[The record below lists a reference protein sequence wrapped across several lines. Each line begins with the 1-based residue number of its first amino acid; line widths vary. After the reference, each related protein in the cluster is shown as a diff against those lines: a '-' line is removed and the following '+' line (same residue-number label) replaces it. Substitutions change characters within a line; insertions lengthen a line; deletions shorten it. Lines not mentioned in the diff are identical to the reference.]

1 MKRTLNKVE
10 ASKVEILIEF
20 NGTEWKAVLD
30 RNIKAMTKDI
40 TIPGFRPGK
49 APENLLRAQV
59 NNDKLYQRAINDL
72 LPEAYSQAITEE
84 KLVPLSRPSV
94 DVTKVSDTEAE
105 IKITVLLVPEFTL
118 GQYKGLDV
126 KKDPITI
133 TEEEIAQEIK
143 TTLSNQAELVLKEG
157 PAAMGDS
164 VVFDFEGFLDGAP
177 FDGGKADN
185 YTLELGSNQF
195 IPGFESQ
202 MVGLKAGDTKDL
214 PVKFPEQYQ
223 AANLAGKDVIFKVKL
238 HEVKTKK
245 LPEINTALF
254 ETLKLANVKTEED
267 FKNHIKG
274 QLTEQKNANVESK
287 YFSDLLDLIVKNS
300 KIELP
305 HEAIH
310 HHMDDLNEDLMKRL
324 EQQQQT
330 FEQYLA
336 MRGQTQE
343 QYQNELHEV
352 AEKQLLQSLV
362 IDKLAKAEN
371 IEVTEEMIDFEML
384 QIASKYKMEVD
395 KVKEVL
401 KPQMG
406 RFRAEIRERYIRE
419 FVLKH
424 NS

>member
-20 NGTEWKAVLD
+20 SGLEWKSVLD

-40 TIPGFRPGK
+40 TIAGFRPGK

-72 LPEAYSQAITEE
+72 LPEAYSTAITEE
-84 KLVPLSRPSV
+84 KLIPLSRPSV

-118 GQYKGLDV
+118 GQYKGLDI
-126 KKDPITI
+126 KKDAVSIS
-133 TEEEIAQEIK
+133 EEEINQEIK
-143 TTLSNQAELVLKEG
+143 STLANQAELVLKDG
-157 PAAMGDS
+157 PAELGDS
-164 VVFDFEGFLDGAP
+164 VVFDFEGFLEGKP

-202 MVGLKAGDTKDL
+202 MVGLKSGESKDL
-214 PVKFPEQYQ
+214 QVKFPEQYQ
-223 AANLAGKDVIFKVKL
+223 AANLAGKDVVFKVKL
-238 HEVKTKK
+238 HEVKSKK
-245 LPEINTALF
+245 LPVVNAALF
-254 ETLKLANVKTEED
+254 ETLKLPNVTNEEQ
-267 FKNHIKG
+267 FKQHIKT
-274 QLTEQKNANVESK
+274 QLTEQKKANVESK
-287 YFSDLLDLIVKNS
+287 YFSDILDSIVKNS
-300 KIELP
+300 KIDLP

-310 HHMDDLNEDLMKRL
+310 HHMDDLQEDLMKRL

-330 FEQYLA
+330 IEQYLA
-336 MRGQTQE
+336 SRGQTQE

-384 QIASKYKMEVD
+384 QIASKYKMELD

-401 KPQMG
+401 KPQLG

-419 FVLKH
+419 FLLKH

>member
-20 NGTEWKAVLD
+20 NGLEWKSVLD

-40 TIPGFRPGK
+40 TIAGFRPGK

-72 LPEAYSQAITEE
+72 LPEAYSTAITEE
-84 KLVPLSRPSV
+84 KLIPLSRPSV

-118 GQYKGLDV
+118 GQYKGLDI
-126 KKDPITI
+126 KKDAVSIS
-133 TEEEIAQEIK
+133 EEEINQEIK
-143 TTLSNQAELVLKEG
+143 STLANQAELMLKEG
-157 PAAMGDS
+157 PAELGDS
-164 VVFDFEGFLDGAP
+164 VVFDFEGFLEGKP

-202 MVGLKAGDTKDL
+202 MVGLKSGESKDL
-214 PVKFPEQYQ
+214 QVKFPDQYQ
-223 AANLAGKDVIFKVKL
+223 AANLAGKNVVFKVKL
-238 HEVKTKK
+238 HEVKSKK
-245 LPEINTALF
+245 LPVVNAALF
-254 ETLKLANVKTEED
+254 ETLKLPNVTNEEQ
-267 FKNHIKG
+267 FKQHIKT
-274 QLTEQKNANVESK
+274 QLAEQKNANVESK
-287 YFSDLLDLIVKNS
+287 YFSDILDSIVKNS
-300 KIELP
+300 NINLP

-310 HHMDDLNEDLMKRL
+310 HHMDDLQEDLMKRL

-330 FEQYLA
+330 MEQYLA
-336 MRGQTQE
+336 SRGQTQE

-371 IEVTEEMIDFEML
+371 IEVTEQMLDFEML
-384 QIASKYKMEVD
+384 QIASKYKMELD

-401 KPQMG
+401 KPQLG

-419 FVLKH
+419 FLLKH
-424 NS
+424 NN

>member
-20 NGTEWKAVLD
+20 NGLEWKSVLD

-40 TIPGFRPGK
+40 TIAGFRPGK

-72 LPEAYSQAITEE
+72 LPEAYSTSITEE
-84 KLVPLSRPSV
+84 KLIPLSRPSV

-118 GQYKGLDV
+118 GQYKGLDI
-126 KKDPITI
+126 KKDAVSIS
-133 TEEEIAQEIK
+133 EEEINQEIK
-143 TTLSNQAELVLKEG
+143 STLANQAELMLKEG
-157 PAAMGDS
+157 PAELGDS
-164 VVFDFEGFLDGAP
+164 VVFDFEGFLEGKP

-202 MVGLKAGDTKDL
+202 MVGLKSGESKDL
-214 PVKFPEQYQ
+214 QVKFPDQYQ
-223 AANLAGKDVIFKVKL
+223 AANLAGKDVVFKVKL
-238 HEVKTKK
+238 HEVKSKK
-245 LPEINTALF
+245 LPVVNAALF
-254 ETLKLANVKTEED
+254 ETLKLPNVTNEEQ
-267 FKNHIKG
+267 FKQHIKT

-287 YFSDLLDLIVKNS
+287 YFSDILDSIVKNS
-300 KIELP
+300 NINLP

-310 HHMDDLNEDLMKRL
+310 HHMDDLQEDLMKRL

-330 FEQYLA
+330 MEQYLA
-336 MRGQTQE
+336 SRGQTQE

-371 IEVTEEMIDFEML
+371 IEVTEQMLDFEML
-384 QIASKYKMEVD
+384 QIASKYKMELD

-401 KPQMG
+401 KPQLG

-419 FVLKH
+419 FLLKH
-424 NS
+424 NN

>member
-20 NGTEWKAVLD
+20 NGLEWKSVLD

-40 TIPGFRPGK
+40 TIAGFRPGK

-72 LPEAYSQAITEE
+72 LPEAYSTAITEE
-84 KLVPLSRPSV
+84 KLIPLSRPSV

-118 GQYKGLDV
+118 GQYKGLDI
-126 KKDPITI
+126 KKDAVSIS
-133 TEEEIAQEIK
+133 EEEINQEIK
-143 TTLSNQAELVLKEG
+143 STLANQAELMLKEG
-157 PAAMGDS
+157 PAELGDS
-164 VVFDFEGFLDGAP
+164 VVFDFEGFLEGKP

-202 MVGLKAGDTKDL
+202 MVGLKSGESKDL
-214 PVKFPEQYQ
+214 QVKFPDQYQ
-223 AANLAGKDVIFKVKL
+223 AANLAGKNVVFKVKL
-238 HEVKTKK
+238 HEVKSKK
-245 LPEINTALF
+245 LPVVNAALF
-254 ETLKLANVKTEED
+254 ETLKLPNVTNEEQ
-267 FKNHIKG
+267 FKQHIKT

-287 YFSDLLDLIVKNS
+287 YFSDILDSIVKKSN
-300 KIELP
+300 IALP

-310 HHMDDLNEDLMKRL
+310 HHMDDLQEDLMKRL

-330 FEQYLA
+330 MEQYLA
-336 MRGQTQE
+336 SRGQTQE

-371 IEVTEEMIDFEML
+371 IEVTEQMLDFEML
-384 QIASKYKMEVD
+384 QIASKYKMELD

-401 KPQMG
+401 KPQLG

-419 FVLKH
+419 FLLKH
-424 NS
+424 NN

>member
-20 NGTEWKAVLD
+20 NGLEWKSVLD

-40 TIPGFRPGK
+40 TIAGFRPGK

-72 LPEAYSQAITEE
+72 LPEAYSTAITEE
-84 KLVPLSRPSV
+84 KLIPLSRPSV

-118 GQYKGLDV
+118 GQYKGLDI
-126 KKDPITI
+126 KKDAVSIS
-133 TEEEIAQEIK
+133 EEEINQEIK
-143 TTLSNQAELVLKEG
+143 STLANQAELMLKEG
-157 PAAMGDS
+157 PAELGDS
-164 VVFDFEGFLDGAP
+164 VVFDFEGFLEGKP

-202 MVGLKAGDTKDL
+202 MVGLKSGESKDL
-214 PVKFPEQYQ
+214 QVKFPDQYQ
-223 AANLAGKDVIFKVKL
+223 AANLAGKDVVFKVKL
-238 HEVKTKK
+238 HEVKSKK
-245 LPEINTALF
+245 LPVVNAALF
-254 ETLKLANVKTEED
+254 ETLKLPNVTNEEQ
-267 FKNHIKG
+267 FKQHIKT

-287 YFSDLLDLIVKNS
+287 YFSDILDSIVKNS
-300 KIELP
+300 NINLP

-310 HHMDDLNEDLMKRL
+310 HHMDDLQEDLMKRL

-330 FEQYLA
+330 MEQYLA
-336 MRGQTQE
+336 SRGQTQE

-371 IEVTEEMIDFEML
+371 IEVTEQMLDFEML
-384 QIASKYKMEVD
+384 QIASKYKMELD

-401 KPQMG
+401 KPQLG

-419 FVLKH
+419 FLLKH
-424 NS
+424 NN

>member
-20 NGTEWKAVLD
+20 NGLEWKSVLD

-40 TIPGFRPGK
+40 TIAGFRPGK

-72 LPEAYSQAITEE
+72 LPEAYSTAITEE
-84 KLVPLSRPSV
+84 KLIPLSRPSV

-118 GQYKGLDV
+118 GQYKGLDI
-126 KKDPITI
+126 KKDAVSIS
-133 TEEEIAQEIK
+133 EEEINQEIK
-143 TTLSNQAELVLKEG
+143 STLANQAELMLKEG
-157 PAAMGDS
+157 PAELGDS
-164 VVFDFEGFLDGAP
+164 VVFDFEGFLEGKP

-202 MVGLKAGDTKDL
+202 MVGLKSGDSKDL
-214 PVKFPEQYQ
+214 QVKFPDQYQ
-223 AANLAGKDVIFKVKL
+223 AANLAGKDVVFKVKL
-238 HEVKTKK
+238 HEVKSKK
-245 LPEINTALF
+245 LPVVNAALF
-254 ETLKLANVKTEED
+254 EALKLPNVTNEEQ
-267 FKNHIKG
+267 FKQHIKT
-274 QLTEQKNANVESK
+274 QLAEQKNANVESK
-287 YFSDLLDLIVKNS
+287 YFSDILDSIVKNS
-300 KIELP
+300 NINLP

-310 HHMDDLNEDLMKRL
+310 HHMDDLQEDLMKRL

-330 FEQYLA
+330 MEQYLA
-336 MRGQTQE
+336 SRGQTQE

-371 IEVTEEMIDFEML
+371 IEVTEQMLDFEML
-384 QIASKYKMEVD
+384 QIASKYKMELD

-401 KPQMG
+401 KPQLG

-419 FVLKH
+419 FLLKH
-424 NS
+424 NN

>member
-20 NGTEWKAVLD
+20 NGLEWKSVLD

-40 TIPGFRPGK
+40 TIAGFRPGK

-72 LPEAYSQAITEE
+72 LPEAYSTAITEE
-84 KLVPLSRPSV
+84 KLIPLSRPSV

-118 GQYKGLDV
+118 GQYKGLDI
-126 KKDPITI
+126 KKDAVSIS
-133 TEEEIAQEIK
+133 EEEINQEIK
-143 TTLSNQAELVLKEG
+143 STLANQAELMLKEG
-157 PAAMGDS
+157 PAELGDS
-164 VVFDFEGFLDGAP
+164 VVFDFEGFLEGKP

-202 MVGLKAGDTKDL
+202 MVGLKSGDSKDL
-214 PVKFPEQYQ
+214 QVKFPDQYQ
-223 AANLAGKDVIFKVKL
+223 AANLAGKDVVFKVKL
-238 HEVKTKK
+238 HEVKSKK
-245 LPEINTALF
+245 LPVVNAALF
-254 ETLKLANVKTEED
+254 EALKLPNVTNEEQ
-267 FKNHIKG
+267 FKQHIKT
-274 QLTEQKNANVESK
+274 QLAEQKNANVESK
-287 YFSDLLDLIVKNS
+287 YFSDILDSIVKNS
-300 KIELP
+300 NINLP

-310 HHMDDLNEDLMKRL
+310 HHMDDLQEDLMKRL

-330 FEQYLA
+330 MEQYLA
-336 MRGQTQE
+336 SRGQTQE

-371 IEVTEEMIDFEML
+371 IEVTEQMLDFEML
-384 QIASKYKMEVD
+384 QIASKYKMELD

-401 KPQMG
+401 KPQLG

-419 FVLKH
+419 FLLKH

>member
-20 NGTEWKAVLD
+20 NGLEWKSVLD

-40 TIPGFRPGK
+40 TIAGFRPGK

-72 LPEAYSQAITEE
+72 LPEAYSTAITEE
-84 KLVPLSRPSV
+84 KLIPLSRPSV

-118 GQYKGLDV
+118 GQYKGLDI
-126 KKDPITI
+126 KKDAVSIS
-133 TEEEIAQEIK
+133 EEEINQEIK
-143 TTLSNQAELVLKEG
+143 STLANQAELMLKEG
-157 PAAMGDS
+157 PAELGDS
-164 VVFDFEGFLDGAP
+164 VVFDFEGFLEGKP

-202 MVGLKAGDTKDL
+202 MVGLKSGESKDL
-214 PVKFPEQYQ
+214 QVKFPDQYQ
-223 AANLAGKDVIFKVKL
+223 AANLAGKNVVFKVKL
-238 HEVKTKK
+238 HEVKSKK
-245 LPEINTALF
+245 LPVVNAALF
-254 ETLKLANVKTEED
+254 ETLKLPNVTNEEQ
-267 FKNHIKG
+267 FKQHIKT
-274 QLTEQKNANVESK
+274 QLAEQKNANVESK
-287 YFSDLLDLIVKNS
+287 YFSDILDSIVKNS
-300 KIELP
+300 NINLP

-310 HHMDDLNEDLMKRL
+310 HHMDDLQEDLMKRL

-330 FEQYLA
+330 MEQYLA
-336 MRGQTQE
+336 SRGQTQE

-371 IEVTEEMIDFEML
+371 IEVTEQMLDFEML
-384 QIASKYKMEVD
+384 QIASKYKMELD

-401 KPQMG
+401 KPQLG

-419 FVLKH
+419 FLLKH

>member
-20 NGTEWKAVLD
+20 NGLEWKSVLD

-40 TIPGFRPGK
+40 TIAGFRPGK

-72 LPEAYSQAITEE
+72 LPEAYSTAITEE
-84 KLVPLSRPSV
+84 KLIPLSRPSV

-118 GQYKGLDV
+118 GQYKGLDI
-126 KKDPITI
+126 KKDAVSIS
-133 TEEEIAQEIK
+133 EEEINQEIK
-143 TTLSNQAELVLKEG
+143 STLANQAELMLKEG
-157 PAAMGDS
+157 PAELGDS
-164 VVFDFEGFLDGAP
+164 VVFDFEGFLEGKP

-202 MVGLKAGDTKDL
+202 MVGLKSGESKDL
-214 PVKFPEQYQ
+214 QVKFPDQYQ
-223 AANLAGKDVIFKVKL
+223 AANLAGKDVVFKVKL
-238 HEVKTKK
+238 HEVKSKK
-245 LPEINTALF
+245 LPVVNAALF
-254 ETLKLANVKTEED
+254 EALKLPNVTNEEQ
-267 FKNHIKG
+267 FKQHIKT
-274 QLTEQKNANVESK
+274 QLAEQKNANVESK
-287 YFSDLLDLIVKNS
+287 YFSDILDSIVKNS
-300 KIELP
+300 NINLP

-310 HHMDDLNEDLMKRL
+310 HHMDDLQEDLMKRL

-330 FEQYLA
+330 MEQYLA
-336 MRGQTQE
+336 SRGQTQE

-371 IEVTEEMIDFEML
+371 IEVTEQMLDFEML
-384 QIASKYKMEVD
+384 QIASKYKMELD

-401 KPQMG
+401 KPQLG

-419 FVLKH
+419 FLLKH

>member
-1 MKRTLNKVE
+1 
-10 ASKVEILIEF
+10 
-20 NGTEWKAVLD
+20 
-30 RNIKAMTKDI
+30 
-40 TIPGFRPGK
+40 
-49 APENLLRAQV
+49 
-59 NNDKLYQRAINDL
+59 
-72 LPEAYSQAITEE
+72 
-84 KLVPLSRPSV
+84 
-94 DVTKVSDTEAE
+94 
-105 IKITVLLVPEFTL
+105 
-118 GQYKGLDV
+118 
-126 KKDPITI
+126 
-133 TEEEIAQEIK
+133 
-143 TTLSNQAELVLKEG
+143 
-157 PAAMGDS
+157 MGDS

-267 FKNHIKG
+267 FKNHIKN

>member
-157 PAAMGDS
+157 PATMGDS

-267 FKNHIKG
+267 FKNHIKN
-274 QLTEQKNANVESK
+274 QLSEQKNANVESK

>member
-20 NGTEWKAVLD
+20 TGTEWKDVLN
-30 RNIKAMTKDI
+30 RNIKALTKDI

-49 APENLLRAQV
+49 APENLLRAQLD
-59 NNDKLYQRAINDL
+59 NDKLYQRAINDL

-118 GQYKGLDV
+118 GNYKGLDV
-126 KKDPITI
+126 KKEAITI
-133 TEEEIAQEIK
+133 TDDEIAQEIK
-143 TTLSNQAELVLKEG
+143 TTLANQAELTLKDGE
-157 PAAMGDS
+157 AAMGDS
-164 VVFDFEGFLDGAP
+164 VVFDFEGFLEGKP
-177 FDGGKADN
+177 FEGGKADN

-195 IPGFESQ
+195 IPGFEIQ
-202 MVGLKAGDTKDL
+202 MVGLKAGDTKEL
-214 PVKFPEQYQ
+214 PVKFPDQYQ
-223 AANLAGKDVIFKVKL
+223 AANLAGKDVIFKVKV

-245 LPEINTALF
+245 LPEVNEAFF
-254 ETLKLANVKTEED
+254 ETLKLPNVKTEED
-267 FKNHIKG
+267 FKNHIKN
-274 QLTEQKNANVESK
+274 QLTEQKKTNVDSK
-287 YFSDLLDLIVKNS
+287 YFSDLLDVIVNNS

-310 HHMDDLNEDLMKRL
+310 HHMDDLHEDLVKRL

-343 QYQNELHEV
+343 QYQNELHGV

-362 IDKLAKAEN
+362 IDKLAKTEN
-371 IEVTEEMIDFEML
+371 IEVTDEMMDFEML
-384 QIASKYKMEVD
+384 QIASKYKMELD
-395 KVKEVL
+395 KVKEIL
-401 KPQMG
+401 KPQMS
-406 RFRAEIRERYIRE
+406 RFRAEVRERYIRE
-419 FVLKH
+419 FILKN

>member
-20 NGTEWKAVLD
+20 NGLEWKSVLD

-40 TIPGFRPGK
+40 TIAGFRPGK

-72 LPEAYSQAITEE
+72 LPEAYSTAITEE
-84 KLVPLSRPSV
+84 KLIPLSRPSV

-118 GQYKGLDV
+118 GQYKGLDI
-126 KKDPITI
+126 KKDAVSIS
-133 TEEEIAQEIK
+133 EEEINQEIK
-143 TTLSNQAELVLKEG
+143 STLANQAELMLKEG
-157 PAAMGDS
+157 PAELGDS
-164 VVFDFEGFLDGAP
+164 VVFDFEGFLEGKP

-202 MVGLKAGDTKDL
+202 MVGLKSGESKDL
-214 PVKFPEQYQ
+214 QVKFPDQYQ
-223 AANLAGKDVIFKVKL
+223 AANLAGKNVVFKVKL
-238 HEVKTKK
+238 HEVKSKK
-245 LPEINTALF
+245 LPVVNAALF
-254 ETLKLANVKTEED
+254 ETLKLPNVTNEEQ
-267 FKNHIKG
+267 FKQHIKT

-287 YFSDLLDLIVKNS
+287 YFSDILDSIVKNS
-300 KIELP
+300 NINLP

-310 HHMDDLNEDLMKRL
+310 HHMDDLQEDLMKRL

-330 FEQYLA
+330 MEQYLA
-336 MRGQTQE
+336 SRGQTQE

-371 IEVTEEMIDFEML
+371 IEVTEQMLDFEML
-384 QIASKYKMEVD
+384 QIASKYKMELD

-401 KPQMG
+401 KPQLG

-419 FVLKH
+419 FLLKH
-424 NS
+424 NN

>member
-10 ASKVEILIEF
+10 ANKVEILIEF
-20 NGTEWKAVLD
+20 NGAEWKAVLD
-30 RNIKAMTKDI
+30 RNIKAMTKDVS
-40 TIPGFRPGK
+40 IPGFRPGK

-59 NNDKLYQRAINDL
+59 DNEKLYQRAINEL
-72 LPEAYSQAITEE
+72 LPEVYSSAITEE

-105 IKITVLLVPEFTL
+105 VKITVLLVPEFTL

-126 KKDPITI
+126 KKTAITV
-133 TEEEIAQEIK
+133 TDEEITQEIK
-143 TTLSNQAELVLKEG
+143 TTLSNQAELALKEG
-157 PAAMGDS
+157 PAALGDS
-164 VVFDFEGFLDGAP
+164 VVFDFEGFLEGKP
-177 FDGGKADN
+177 FEGGKADN

-202 MVGLKAGDTKDL
+202 MVGLKSGDAKDL

-245 LPEINTALF
+245 LPEINAALF
-254 ETLKLANVKTEED
+254 ETLKLENVKTEED
-267 FKNHIKG
+267 FKNHIKA
-274 QLTEQKNANVESK
+274 QLTIQKNANVESK
-287 YFSDLLDLIVKNS
+287 YFSDLLDLIVTNS

-330 FEQYLA
+330 LEQYLA
-336 MRGQTQE
+336 MRGQSQE
-343 QYQNELHEV
+343 QYQNELHET

-362 IDKLAKAEN
+362 IDKLAKVEN

-384 QIASKYKMEVD
+384 QIATKYKMEID